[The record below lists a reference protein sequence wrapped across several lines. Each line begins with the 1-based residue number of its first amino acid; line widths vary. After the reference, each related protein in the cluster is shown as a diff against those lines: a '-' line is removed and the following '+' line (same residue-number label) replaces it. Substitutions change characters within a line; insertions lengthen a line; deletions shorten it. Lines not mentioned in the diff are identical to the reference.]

1 MAEAETRS
9 SYVGKRVRVLQQ
21 VLTSHSFSCHIADAV
36 RRLLV
41 VFAAGF
47 LLVLAVSAAPA
58 ISQIDEQTIEVNDAA
73 EMQVVAVAKTVII
86 KKSAKEVFVF
96 GGDVI
101 VEGSVTGDVGVI
113 GGTIIQR
120 EGGFI
125 GGDVIAIGGS
135 YKPDAQKPLRTEGK
149 ETIVFG
155 ILEDELRDLGQ
166 NPSQILSPS
175 LTPAFLAQRLLS
187 ALFWFLVT
195 IAVTT
200 IAPGAISRAIAR
212 SKLASAKV
220 AMLGLAGLIGSL
232 ILVVFSVSALPDYL
246 SVVVWLMVVGLLM
259 LAYLFGRVT
268 LQLSI
273 GKFVLKQ
280 FSNAHKPNET
290 VAILIGVVIWT
301 VLLSLPFLWVA
312 ALMATF
318 AAGVGLVLTAR
329 QHPTVPRL

>member
-1 MAEAETRS
+1 MIAAAI
-9 SYVGKRVRVLQQ
+9 VLS
-21 VLTSHSFSCHIADAV
+21 LG
-36 RRLLV
+36 L
-41 VFAAGF
+41 AA
-47 LLVLAVSAAPA
+47 SAAPE

-86 KKSAKEVFVF
+86 RKSAKEVFVF

-113 GGTIIQR
+113 GGTIIQK

-187 ALFWFLVT
+187 ALFWFLIT

-200 IAPGAISRAIAR
+200 IAPGAVSRAIAR
-212 SKLASAKV
+212 SKLATAKV
-220 AMLGLAGLIGSL
+220 AILGLAGLFGSL
-232 ILVVFSVSALPDYL
+232 VLVILSVSTLPDYL
-246 SVVVWLMVVGLLM
+246 SVVVWLMAVGLLM

-268 LQLSI
+268 LQFSI
-273 GKFVLKQ
+273 GKLVQKQ

-290 VAILIGVVIWT
+290 VAILIGVLIWT
-301 VLLSLPFLWVA
+301 VLLSLPYVWLF
-312 ALMATF
+312 ALLATF

-329 QHPTVPRL
+329 QPSTISRI